1 MYIIPVIKKSMLEGK
16 WSMSRHSALH
26 LGSLNMNVSFSE
38 AELKMDDAP
47 TFFKPDAFKTEKTDL
62 PILQNSFPGVLETA

>member
-1 MYIIPVIKKSMLEGK
+1 MYIIPVMKKSMLEGK
-16 WSMSRHSALH
+16 WSMGRHLALH

-47 TFFKPDAFKTEKTDL
+47 TFF
-62 PILQNSFPGVLETA
+62 